1 MIVII
6 LVNKQKIVSIR
17 QTPSFP
23 HNSTGVSLRFILR
36 DCREMPKKFS
46 TFLTN

>member
-1 MIVII
+1 ML

-23 HNSTGVSLRFILR
+23 HNATGVSLRFIGPVVK
-36 DCREMPKKFS
+36 CPII
-46 TFLTN
+46 TQQVN

>member
-1 MIVII
+1 MIVMI

-23 HNSTGVSLRFILR
+23 HNPTGVSLRFILR
-36 DCREMPKKFS
+36 DCREMPNNYATS
-46 TFLTN
+46 